1 MASSFRAT
9 CDFDKFEYDTAIDH
23 ERCGACE
30 VEIFYVERDDFIDQD
45 CQCDE
50 PRLLCSKHVE
60 NVRPWK
66 NSVVVAVKKKNP
78 RLITKKSTRNSKRS
92 DFVMNEISNS
102 SKGHNERFCL
112 FSNNF
117 GAQSTFC

>member
-9 CDFDKFEYDTAIDH
+9 CDFDKFEYSTAIDH

-50 PRLLCSKHVE
+50 PRLLCSKHEE
-60 NVRPWK
+60 NV
-66 NSVVVAVKKKNP
+66 VACDACAPMEELSSSSSEEKSP
-78 RLITKKSTRNSKRS
+78 RLITKKYKKLKKKMKKRLR
-92 DFVMNEISNS
+92 DE
-102 SKGHNERFCL
+102 
-112 FSNNF
+112 
-117 GAQSTFC
+117 